1 MFILTMDGKD
11 KAGAYAVED
20 KKGGGGQIL
29 YIFEEEDDADRYA
42 MMLEDEGYPDMN
54 VVEVDEEL
62 MIKTCHIHGHEY
74 AVITKNDIVI
84 PPEKH
89 DFI

>member
-1 MFILTMDGKD
+1 MFILTIEGKERE
-11 KAGAYAVED
+11 GAYAVAD
-20 KKGGGGQIL
+20 KGGGQIL
-29 YIFEEEDDADRYA
+29 YLLEEEDDADRYA

-54 VVEVDEEL
+54 VIEVDEEL
-62 MIKTCHIHGHEY
+62 MMKTCHIHGYEY
-74 AVITKNDIVI
+74 AIITKNDIVI

>member
-1 MFILTMDGKD
+1 MFILTIEGKERE
-11 KAGAYAVED
+11 GEYAVAD
-20 KKGGGGQIL
+20 KGGGQIL
-29 YIFEEEDDADRYA
+29 YLFEEEDAADRYA
-42 MMLEDEGYPDMN
+42 MMLEDEGYPNMN

-84 PPEKH
+84 PPEQH

>member
-1 MFILTMDGKD
+1 MYILTLKTRKED
-11 KAGAYAVED
+11 GAYAVQD
-20 KKGGGGQIL
+20 KHGDKVL
-29 YIFEEEDDADRYA
+29 FLFEEEDDADRYA

>member
-1 MFILTMDGKD
+1 MFILTINGRERE
-11 KAGAYAVED
+11 GAYTVED
-20 KKGGGGQIL
+20 KRGGQIL

-42 MMLEDEGYPDMN
+42 MMLEDVGYPEMN

-74 AVITKNDIVI
+74 AVITPNDIVI

>member
-1 MFILTMDGKD
+1 MMFILTIEGKE
-11 KAGAYAVED
+11 KEGAYAVAD
-20 KKGGGGQIL
+20 KRGGQIL

-54 VVEVDEEL
+54 VVEVNEEL

>member
-1 MFILTMDGKD
+1 MFILTVEGKE
-11 KAGAYAVED
+11 KEGAYAVASRT
-20 KKGGGGQIL
+20 GGQIL
-29 YIFEEEDDADRYA
+29 YLFEEEDDADRYA
-42 MMLEDEGYPDMN
+42 MMLEDDGYPDMN

-74 AVITKNDIVI
+74 AVITKNDIVK

>member
-1 MFILTMDGKD
+1 MFILTMDGKE

-42 MMLEDEGYPDMN
+42 MMLEDVGYPHMN

-62 MIKTCHIHGHEY
+62 MMKTCHIHGYEY
-74 AVITKNDIVI
+74 AVITRNDIVI
-84 PPEKH
+84 PPEDH
-89 DFI
+89 DYI

>member
-1 MFILTMDGKD
+1 MFILTIEGKE
-11 KAGAYAVED
+11 KEGAYAVAD
-20 KKGGGGQIL
+20 KKGGQIL
-29 YIFEEEDDADRYA
+29 YLFEEEDDAERYA
-42 MMLEDEGYPDMN
+42 MMLEDDGYPDMN

>member
-1 MFILTMDGKD
+1 MFILTIEGKERE
-11 KAGAYAVED
+11 GAYAVAD
-20 KKGGGGQIL
+20 KGGGQIL
-29 YIFEEEDDADRYA
+29 YLFEEEDDADRYA
-42 MMLEDEGYPDMN
+42 MMLEDDGYPDMN
-54 VVEVDEEL
+54 VVDVDEEL

-84 PPEKH
+84 PPEQH

>member
-1 MFILTMDGKD
+1 MFILTISGKE
-11 KAGAYAVED
+11 KEGAYAVAD
-20 KKGGGGQIL
+20 KGGGQIL
-29 YIFEEEDDADRYA
+29 YLFEEEDDADRYA

-62 MIKTCHIHGHEY
+62 MIKTCNIHGHEY

-84 PPEKH
+84 PPEEH
-89 DFI
+89 DYI

>member
-1 MFILTMDGKD
+1 MFILTISGKE
-11 KAGAYAVED
+11 KEGAYAVED
-20 KKGGGGQIL
+20 KRGGGGQIL

-42 MMLEDEGYPDMN
+42 MMLEDVGYPDMN

>member
-1 MFILTMDGKD
+1 MFILTIEGKERE
-11 KAGAYAVED
+11 GAYAVAD
-20 KKGGGGQIL
+20 KKGRQIL
-29 YIFEEEDDADRYA
+29 YLFEEEDDADRYA
-42 MMLEDEGYPDMN
+42 MMLEDEGYPYMN

>member
-1 MFILTMDGKD
+1 MFILTIEGKERE
-11 KAGAYAVED
+11 GAYAVPD
-20 KKGGGGQIL
+20 KKGGQIL
-29 YIFEEEDDADRYA
+29 YLFEEEDDADRYA

-62 MIKTCHIHGHEY
+62 MMKTCRIHGHEY

-84 PPEKH
+84 PPEEH
-89 DFI
+89 DYI

>member
-1 MFILTMDGKD
+1 MFILTIEGKE
-11 KAGAYAVED
+11 KEGAYAVAD
-20 KKGGGGQIL
+20 KGGGQIL
-29 YIFEEEDDADRYA
+29 YLFEEEDDADRYA

-62 MIKTCHIHGHEY
+62 MIKTCNIHGHEY

-84 PPEKH
+84 PPEDH
-89 DFI
+89 DYK

>member
-1 MFILTMDGKD
+1 MMFILTIEGKEME
-11 KAGAYAVED
+11 GAYAVPS
-20 KKGGGGQIL
+20 KTGGQIL

-42 MMLEDEGYPDMN
+42 MMLEDEGYPNMN